1 MLSELTIEN
10 IAVIERATVSFTRG
24 FQCLTGETGAGKS
37 IIIDAINCITGEK
50 TSRELIRSGESSAR
64 VTAVFSDLSESVLSF
79 LAENDVESE
88 ENTLILSRRISR
100 DGKNSCRVNGYP
112 VPLSL
117 LRALGERL
125 VNIHGQMDS
134 KNLLDA
140 DRHFVYIDAF
150 GNLSDLLAAY
160 QADYRRL
167 CDIRSEMKR
176 LTMDE
181 SEKLKEIDRLD
192 FQIEELT
199 AAELKI
205 GEREELAKR
214 RDVAR
219 NAKKIVDALAEASLL
234 LSGDEYA
241 DGASQKVSGAVQ
253 SLQNAAD
260 YLPELG
266 DIAGV
271 LQETSYTLSD
281 IGADIKNRLSDVAY
295 SESEADAIESRL
307 DELQRLSR
315 KYGATEED
323 MLRYLEEA
331 KKRRAEIDLSE
342 ERLAELSG
350 LFDEAAEQ
358 AKKSAKALSRARKT
372 AAADFAA
379 RVEEQLRFLDMPDVR
394 FTVSDTITPLGENGV
409 DKMAFLFSANKGE
422 APKALVRIASGGE
435 LSRVMLAIKNVLSVC
450 DTVGTLI
457 FDEIDTGV
465 SGRAAEKVAMKLVEL
480 SRSRQVI
487 CVTHLTQLAMFA
499 DTHFLIQKTSD
510 DARTTTSVTCLDEA
524 GRAYELARMGSGTN
538 IGETQLQNARQL
550 LAYAENYKKNL

>member
-219 NAKKIVDALAEASLL
+219 NAKKIVDALAEVSLL

-241 DGASQKVSGAVQ
+241 DGASQKVSAAVQ

-281 IGADIKNRLSDVAY
+281 IGADIKDRLSDVSY

-315 KYGATEED
+315 KYGATEAD
-323 MLRYLEEA
+323 MLLYLEEA
-331 KKRRAEIDLSE
+331 KKRREEIDLSE

-350 LFDEAAEQ
+350 LFDEVAEQ
-358 AKKSAKALSRARKT
+358 AKMSAKALSRARKT

-422 APKALVRIASGGE
+422 APKALARIASGGE

>member
-205 GEREELAKR
+205 GEREDLAKR

-219 NAKKIVDALAEASLL
+219 NAKKIVDALAEVSLL

-241 DGASQKVSGAVQ
+241 DGASQKVSAAVQ

-281 IGADIKNRLSDVAY
+281 IGADIKNRLSDVSY

-323 MLRYLEEA
+323 MLCYLEEA
-331 KKRRAEIDLSE
+331 KKRREEIDLSE

-422 APKALVRIASGGE
+422 APKALARIASGGE

>member
-79 LAENDVESE
+79 LAENDVEPE

-199 AAELKI
+199 AANLKI

-241 DGASQKVSGAVQ
+241 DGALQKVSAAVQ

-281 IGADIKNRLSDVAY
+281 IGADMKNRLSDVSY

-323 MLRYLEEA
+323 MLCYLEEA

-499 DTHFLIQKTSD
+499 DPHFLIQKTSD

>member
-219 NAKKIVDALAEASLL
+219 NAKKIVDALAEVSLL

-241 DGASQKVSGAVQ
+241 DGASQKVSAAVQ
-253 SLQNAAD
+253 ALQNAAD

-266 DIAGV
+266 ETAGA

-281 IGADIKNRLSDVAY
+281 IGADIKNRLSDVSY

-422 APKALVRIASGGE
+422 APKALARIASGGE

-465 SGRAAEKVAMKLVEL
+465 SGRAAEKVAMKLVDL
-480 SRSRQVI
+480 SRSRQVV

>member
-205 GEREELAKR
+205 GEREELEKR

-219 NAKKIVDALAEASLL
+219 NAKKIVDALAEVSLL

-241 DGASQKVSGAVQ
+241 DGASQKVSAAVQ

-260 YLPELG
+260 YLPELRET
-266 DIAGV
+266 AGV

-281 IGADIKNRLSDVAY
+281 IGADIKDRLSDVSY

-315 KYGATEED
+315 KYGATEAD
-323 MLRYLEEA
+323 MLLYLEEA
-331 KKRRAEIDLSE
+331 KKRREEIDLSE

-394 FTVSDTITPLGENGV
+394 FTVADTITPLGENGV

-422 APKALVRIASGGE
+422 APKALARIASGGE
-435 LSRVMLAIKNVLSVC
+435 LSRVMLAIKNVLSAC

-499 DTHFLIQKTSD
+499 DTQFLIQKTSD

-550 LAYAENYKKNL
+550 RAYAENYKKNL

>member
-219 NAKKIVDALAEASLL
+219 NAKKIVDALAEVSLL

-241 DGASQKVSGAVQ
+241 DGALQKVSAAVQ
-253 SLQNAAD
+253 ALQNAAD

-266 DIAGV
+266 ETAGA

-281 IGADIKNRLSDVAY
+281 IGADIKNRLSDVSY

-422 APKALVRIASGGE
+422 APKALARIASGGE

>member
-199 AAELKI
+199 AANLKI

-219 NAKKIVDALAEASLL
+219 NAKKIVDAMAEASLL

-241 DGASQKVSGAVQ
+241 DGALQKVSAAVQ

-281 IGADIKNRLSDVAY
+281 IGADIKNRLSDVSY

-323 MLRYLEEA
+323 MLCYLEEA

>member
-219 NAKKIVDALAEASLL
+219 NAKKIVDALAEVSLL

-241 DGASQKVSGAVQ
+241 DGALQKVSAAVQ

-281 IGADIKNRLSDVAY
+281 IGADIKNRLSDVSY

-315 KYGATEED
+315 KYGATEAD

-422 APKALVRIASGGE
+422 APKALARIASGGE
-435 LSRVMLAIKNVLSVC
+435 LSRVMLAIKNVLSAC

>member
-241 DGASQKVSGAVQ
+241 DGALQKVSAAVQ
-253 SLQNAAD
+253 ALQNAAD

-266 DIAGV
+266 ETAGA

-281 IGADIKNRLSDVAY
+281 IGADIKNRLSDVSY

>member
-1 MLSELTIEN
+1 MLKTLEIEN

-205 GEREELAKR
+205 GEREDLAKR

-219 NAKKIVDALAEASLL
+219 NAKKIVDALAEVSLL

-241 DGASQKVSGAVQ
+241 DGASQKVSAAVQ

-281 IGADIKNRLSDVAY
+281 IGADIKNRLSDVSY

-323 MLRYLEEA
+323 MLCYLEEA
-331 KKRRAEIDLSE
+331 KKRREEIDLSE

-422 APKALVRIASGGE
+422 APKALARIASGGE

>member
-241 DGASQKVSGAVQ
+241 DGASQKVSAAVQ

-260 YLPELG
+260 YLPELRET
-266 DIAGV
+266 AGV

-281 IGADIKNRLSDVAY
+281 IGADIKNRLSDVSY

-394 FTVSDTITPLGENGV
+394 FAVSDTITPLGENGV

-422 APKALVRIASGGE
+422 APKALARIASGGE

>member
-199 AAELKI
+199 AADLKI

-219 NAKKIVDALAEASLL
+219 NAKKIVDALAEVSLL

-241 DGASQKVSGAVQ
+241 DGASQKVSAAVQ

-266 DIAGV
+266 ETAGA

-281 IGADIKNRLSDVAY
+281 IGADIKNRLSDVSY

-315 KYGATEED
+315 KYGATEAD

-331 KKRRAEIDLSE
+331 KKRREEIDLSE

-394 FTVSDTITPLGENGV
+394 FAVSDTITPLGENGV

-422 APKALVRIASGGE
+422 APKALARIASGGE